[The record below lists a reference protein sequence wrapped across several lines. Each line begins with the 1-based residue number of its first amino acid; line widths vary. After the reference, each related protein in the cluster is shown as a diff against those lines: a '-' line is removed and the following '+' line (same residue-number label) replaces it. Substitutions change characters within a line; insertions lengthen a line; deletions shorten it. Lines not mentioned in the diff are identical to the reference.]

1 MLLLLPVIS
10 GLPKGTSDCRRPLVS
25 STHYCLS
32 TNKRIFFESMPKSR
46 LDFLAPIPTAYRTDD
61 RVGIQQ
67 MARHFAM
74 NRVLPIA
81 NELDP
86 EHGMIPDALRKEMGD
101 LGFFGIMIPEEHGGL
116 GLGVFEYALVTE
128 ELARAWMSVASIIA
142 RSAIAASF
150 HDGELLAKAARGE
163 WLAAFAMSEPD
174 AGSDVASIRTYAEKV
189 DGGYLINGQKMWCT
203 FADQADC
210 IVVVARTTP
219 YDPDNRHAGIRHL
232 AVHKKA
238 GEFPEGVSGNP
249 IRKIGYHGW
258 LTWELSFN
266 DFFVPETALL
276 GGRRTSI
283 ADDSGG
289 FKRTVGNMTVPRIH
303 TAARAIGL
311 ARGAL
316 EDSILYAQ
324 QRRQF
329 DRPIGDFQAIRF
341 KIAKMASAIEVCR
354 SLVYQVASD
363 YDAGEKVDTQAAMAK
378 LLASEMSERVTS
390 EGLQI
395 HGGAGYTTDLPLE
408 RYWRDARLTK
418 IFEGT
423 SEIMQRIIS
432 DSLLPPS
439 SLR

>member
-1 MLLLLPVIS
+1 
-10 GLPKGTSDCRRPLVS
+10 
-25 STHYCLS
+25 
-32 TNKRIFFESMPKSR
+32 MPRSR
-46 LDFLAPIPTAYRTDD
+46 FDSLAPLPTAYRTDD

-74 NRVLPIA
+74 GRVLPLA

-86 EHGMIPDALRKEMGD
+86 ERGMIPDALRKEMGE

-142 RSAIAASF
+142 RSYIAAGL

-163 WLAAFAMSEPD
+163 WLGAFAMSEPD
-174 AGSDVASIRTYAEKV
+174 AGSDVASIRTHAEKV
-189 DGGYLINGQKMWCT
+189 DGGYVINGQKMWCT

-219 YDPDNRHAGIRHL
+219 YDPEHRHAGIRQL
-232 AVHKKA
+232 AVHKDP
-238 GEFPEGVSGNP
+238 GVFPKGVSGNP

-258 LTWELSFN
+258 QTWELSFN
-266 DFFVPETALL
+266 NLFVPESALL
-276 GGRRTSI
+276 GRGPASSADNSAGFRRTL
-283 ADDSGG
+283 
-289 FKRTVGNMTVPRIH
+289 GNLTVPRIH
-303 TAARAIGL
+303 TAARSIGL

-341 KIAKMASAIEVCR
+341 KIAKMASDIEACR
-354 SLVYQVASD
+354 SLMYQVASD
-363 YDAGEKVDTQAAMAK
+363 YDAGEKVDTEAAMAK
-378 LLASEMSERVTS
+378 FLASEMSERVTS
-390 EGLQI
+390 EGMQI

-432 DSLLPPS
+432 DSLLPRS
-439 SLR
+439 SDR